1 LLIAVVV
8 VGLITG
14 VRTVGAH
21 HSAATVHPAPLHAA
35 PTPSN
40 PAIEQSWGIR
50 FTNVVLLSDGG
61 MVELRYQVINPATS
75 GRIHSGGQNS
85 ANLPNVINERT
96 GSRIKPSSAML
107 HFHHGQQ
114 TSDGRAYSI
123 IYGNATNTVQVGDT
137 VTIEMSD
144 HQKLSHVPVSN

>member
-1 LLIAVVV
+1 MALAV
-8 VGLITG
+8 VGLVIG
-14 VRTVGAH
+14 VRTASAH
-21 HSAATVHPAPLHAA
+21 HTSTAVHPAKLQAGAA
-35 PTPSN
+35 PSN

-61 MVELRYQVINPATS
+61 MVELRYTVVNPATS
-75 GRIHSGGQNS
+75 GRIHSGGQNA
-85 ANLPNVINERT
+85 ANLPNVVNERT

-107 HFHHGQQ
+107 HFHHGNQ

-123 IYGNATNTVQVGDT
+123 IYGNAGNTVQAGDT

-144 HQKLSHVPVSN
+144 HQQLRHVPVTN